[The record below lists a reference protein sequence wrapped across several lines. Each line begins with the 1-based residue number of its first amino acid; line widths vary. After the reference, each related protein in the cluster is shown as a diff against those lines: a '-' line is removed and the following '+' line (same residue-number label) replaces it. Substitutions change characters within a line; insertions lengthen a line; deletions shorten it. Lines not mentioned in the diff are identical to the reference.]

1 MFAAKEAGSRGF
13 SQYEVTFLVHGK
25 GSGSFHRDCY
35 MVCVPLYLLVPMKE
49 YLNKYSCKFSGQ
61 YSIDRNRAEF
71 FVEEFGHPKMLQA
84 LIERTLANGG
94 KVDISSNQLAVVET
108 EVEELTVELEP
119 CPLTENNVLS
129 IKYRGRDIPC
139 TGDDC
144 DDYDWWVAS
153 GIEPKLTPFINMAVM
168 QPNVTFHYDTRI
180 NIGLRE
186 YLETFGFNWNPE
198 TEMMQ
203 MFM

>member
-1 MFAAKEAGSRGF
+1 MSAYSILLKTSKAHLPVYVLTCAPEYGDGMIKYLRHH
-13 SQYEVTFLVHGK
+13 QCK
-25 GSGSFHRDCY
+25 FHRVLERRCWDRY
-35 MVCVPLYLLVPMKE
+35 HAVDRDVFYIEVAPAQV
-49 YLNKYSCKFSGQ
+49 
-61 YSIDRNRAEF
+61 ID
-71 FVEEFGHPKMLQA
+71 A
-84 LIERTLANGG
+84 LIKSTQAKGG
-94 KVDISSNQLAVVET
+94 KVDISSAVVET

-119 CPLTENNVLS
+119 CPLTGNNILS
-129 IKYRGRDIPC
+129 IKYRGQDIPC

-153 GIEPKLTPFINMAVM
+153 GIEPKLTPFIQMAVM